1 MTKVSLDLHDWSP
14 LNNRMDLLLKIKE
27 HYPTFKVSLFAIPF
41 DVAYETGTQR
51 MYKPA
56 ALKVIKEN
64 LDWMQIIPHGLTH
77 ATREMEKCDYK
88 LFKEGVMP
96 SIKEAFDTD
105 GLPFVKG
112 FCAPYW
118 LWNKDVVKVLDE
130 EGWWGA
136 VDRNQPDML
145 KTKRFYEYSHSI
157 DEPYYKSN
165 LDTLKLHGHIG
176 SSDNDLEKCFVNIF
190 KLPADVEWVYVTDFI
205 EEK

>member
-1 MTKVSLDLHDWSP
+1 MKVSLDLHDWSV

-27 HYPTFKVSLFAIPF
+27 HYPNFKVSLFAIPF
-41 DVAYETGTQR
+41 DVLHETGTQR

-77 ATREMEKCDYK
+77 MSNEMEKCDYK
-88 LFKEGVMP
+88 LFKEGILP
-96 SIKEAFDTD
+96 SIEEAFDAD

-118 LWNKDVVKVLDE
+118 LWNEDVVRALDE

-136 VDRNQPDML
+136 IDRNQPDML
-145 KTKRFYEYSHSI
+145 STKKFYKYSHSL
-157 DEPYYKSN
+157 EEAYYKSN
-165 LDTLKLHGHIG
+165 LDTLKLHGHIDG
-176 SSDNDLEKCFVNIF
+176 VSKNDLEKCFVNIF
-190 KLPADVEWVYVTDFI
+190 KLPADTEWCYVTDFI
-205 EEK
+205 E